1 MSTTAVH
8 FDARLRG
15 GVPIRVTRVRPKE
28 STDITFAARLT
39 RRGRLV
45 VLLLVFSLA
54 FVAFTMVGSP
64 AVSTDEPH
72 HASSRQVV
80 VEPGQ
85 TLWDIAA
92 EVAPSQDPRGVI
104 ADIVDLNALVDAGSI
119 RAGQPL
125 YIPQY

>member
-1 MSTTAVH
+1 
-8 FDARLRG
+8 
-15 GVPIRVTRVRPKE
+15 
-28 STDITFAARLT
+28 
-39 RRGRLV
+39 
-45 VLLLVFSLA
+45 
-54 FVAFTMVGSP
+54 MVGSP

-92 EVAPSQDPRGVI
+92 EVAPGQDPRGVI